1 MAASNGDEPAT
12 QDTPS
17 DNMTSDSILLSNE
30 QLDGRLS
37 PDLWPEPMP
46 GVSEF
51 ATLLSVSANIKN
63 VKLKPMDDSDCFNQV
78 HNTKPKWALDSEGM
92 IMLQELGSLTAAAL
106 LEKVKD
112 LQNLAYKLGIEEGS
126 VPDVVPLAEVQVQQ
140 RVRWAQ
146 VGAIL
151 RRLSDDFSNMVHYD
165 DTPQDSRRPD

>member
-92 IMLQELGSLTAAAL
+92 IMLQ
-106 LEKVKD
+106 
-112 LQNLAYKLGIEEGS
+112 GS

>member
-51 ATLLSVSANIKN
+51 ATLLSV
-63 VKLKPMDDSDCFNQV
+63 

-92 IMLQELGSLTAAAL
+92 IMLQ
-106 LEKVKD
+106 
-112 LQNLAYKLGIEEGS
+112 GS

>member
-51 ATLLSVSANIKN
+51 ATLLS
-63 VKLKPMDDSDCFNQV
+63 V